1 MAISLAKGN
10 KIELSKSVT
19 KFRVGLGWDITNGKE
34 FDLDVMALLLDDKD
48 KAVSGESMVFYGKL
62 KDEAESVL
70 HSGDNR
76 TGAGDGDDEVITVHT
91 DKVPANIH
99 QIVFLLNIHDG
110 VAQNLNFG
118 QVKNARANLYEGDA
132 AEPAYKFDL
141 EEDASNETQVVF
153 CKIYRHNGGWK
164 FAAIDEKKKALLRDT
179 LKSYGFDVKDAP
191 AI

>member
-34 FDLDVMALLLDDKD
+34 FDLDVMALLLNDKD
-48 KAVSGESMVFYGKL
+48 QAVDPEAIVFYNRL
-62 KDEAESVL
+62 KNPSESVV

-76 TGAGDGDDEVITVHT
+76 TGAGEGDDEVITIYT
-91 DKVPANIH
+91 DKVPAEIKS
-99 QIVFLLNIHDG
+99 IMFLLNIHDG

-118 QVKNARANLYEGDA
+118 QVKNARVNLYEGDA
-132 AEPAYKFDL
+132 TEPSHKYDL
-141 EEDASNETQVVF
+141 EEDASNETQVLF
-153 CKIYRHNGGWK
+153 CKVYRHNDGWK
-164 FAAIDEKKKALLRDT
+164 FAAVGEKKKALLRDT
-179 LKSYGFDVKDAP
+179 LKGYGFDVKDSP